1 MAEAV
6 SRLAQLMVEA
16 RAQLARLHPE
26 RAPDLHERFLSWA
39 RARGGAAPRPDG
51 DPDR

>member
-39 RARGGAAPRPDG
+39 RARGDAAPRPDG

>member
-1 MAEAV
+1 MPAAV
-6 SRLAQLMVEA
+6 CHLAQLMVEV
-16 RAQLARLHPE
+16 RAQLAQLHPE

-39 RARGGAAPRPDG
+39 RARGGAASRPDG